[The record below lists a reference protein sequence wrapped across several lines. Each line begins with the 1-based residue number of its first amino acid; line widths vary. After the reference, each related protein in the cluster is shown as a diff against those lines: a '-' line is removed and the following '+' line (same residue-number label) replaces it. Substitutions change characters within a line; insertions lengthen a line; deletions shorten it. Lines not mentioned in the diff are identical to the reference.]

1 MNKRAHKKTV
11 GLDPPKEWLV
21 SVGLKKRCKLLR
33 SRNFILSRNSS
44 HKIVIV

>member
-21 SVGLKKRCKLLR
+21 SVGVKKDA
-33 SRNFILSRNSS
+33 NF
-44 HKIVIV
+44 